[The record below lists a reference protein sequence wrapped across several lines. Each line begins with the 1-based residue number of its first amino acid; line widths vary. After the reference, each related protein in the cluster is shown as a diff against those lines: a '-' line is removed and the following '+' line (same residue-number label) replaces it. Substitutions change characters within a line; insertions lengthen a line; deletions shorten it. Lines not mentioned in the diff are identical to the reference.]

1 MSEPELIHPLAE
13 RIVTAIEGR
22 FREWLMSGEHA
33 EAKALVAEILTQDL
47 RGWSYDYRLKS
58 EAAYLRHEN
67 TLLQKQINDLWPHAQ
82 KMHTLAHLTE
92 AHTGLA
98 DNSAEGIIAAM
109 VAMRATIKSLNR
121 RAQYAESKCA
131 NCKK

>member
-1 MSEPELIHPLAE
+1 MTTNYYVSEDYAKSCEL
-13 RIVTAIEGR
+13 
-22 FREWLMSGEHA
+22 
-33 EAKALVAEILTQDL
+33 
-47 RGWSYDYRLKS
+47 
-58 EAAYLRHEN
+58 AYLRNEN
-67 TLLQKQINDLWPHAQ
+67 TFLKRQVEDLWPHAQ